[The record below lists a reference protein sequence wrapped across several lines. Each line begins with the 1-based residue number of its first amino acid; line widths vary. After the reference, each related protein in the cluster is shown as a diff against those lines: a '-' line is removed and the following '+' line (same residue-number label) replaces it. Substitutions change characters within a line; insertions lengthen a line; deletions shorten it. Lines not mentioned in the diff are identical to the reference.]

1 MVEGQPRCGGGEVNM
16 QVAFEVSA
24 KSMYYQID
32 SRNKSLFFRLCFNDA
47 GSDRS
52 DFIDERSIVPEN
64 VPEYIGHGESDVLPA
79 RAGQS
84 IVGILHPNVSSLFAT
99 GGTKSTFAC
108 EKTEPLERAT
118 NTAKES
124 IA

>member
-1 MVEGQPRCGGGEVNM
+1 
-16 QVAFEVSA
+16 
-24 KSMYYQID
+24 MYSQINPWD
-32 SRNKSLFFRLCFNDA
+32 EALLFCLCFD
-47 GSDRS
+47 GFSGDGS
-52 DFIDERSIVPEN
+52 DFIDKVAIVPEN